1 MGIDDIAGL
10 ADMCDVEELQEVVEY
25 CLGCNPN
32 MKYHYQDAS
41 RCRAH
46 PEDPMKEGVWLCS
59 GWQGVGRTWVS
70 G

>member
-41 RCRAH
+41 RYS
-46 PEDPMKEGVWLCS
+46 M
-59 GWQGVGRTWVS
+59 RTLLLWAT
-70 G
+70 